1 MKNIILLILDCLR
14 KDAVS
19 YYNPWLAQVY
29 PTTPFI
35 DTLAKDS
42 YSFTNAFAN
51 APWTLP
57 SHASIFSGLYPNQHQ
72 AQQRHLK
79 IADGCRPLAEEL
91 SATGYYTIG
100 FSNNNFVGGATGL
113 SRGFNVFYEWSQISE
128 LTKRT
133 FIDRILYNSFWKL
146 DSDRKRR
153 VYDQSQ
159 RTIQLA
165 LHELKHHLEK
175 SRDSFFLF
183 INLMDAHLPYDP
195 PKDLRER
202 FLAHYAPPHYSSA
215 VAAPYRKS
223 RDFARRAGEIGEEEF
238 KLQKAFYLAC
248 ASTLDR
254 HVESLVNGLKAMAV
268 WDETMLILTADH
280 GENIGEHGLVDHQ
293 FCLYNTLLHVPLIIR
308 VPSSVGQPRVIDD
321 IVETRELHDII
332 LAWASEDKKE
342 NFDLYDFLL
351 SMHFPPHAV
360 AMYDLPEFSL
370 ARWKK
375 NNAPINPAWQREL
388 YSIRTQDWKY
398 IHTGDGKHELYHIQE
413 DATELNNLFLDHAY
427 IEVVEELQNR
437 LSQYMCKDD
446 VSDDRFDEPDFDREV
461 KKRLQALGYL

>member
-1 MKNIILLILDCLR
+1 M
-14 KDAVS
+14 
-19 YYNPWLAQVY
+19 
-29 PTTPFI
+29 
-35 DTLAKDS
+35 
-42 YSFTNAFAN
+42 
-51 APWTLP
+51 
-57 SHASIFSGLYPNQHQ
+57 
-72 AQQRHLK
+72 
-79 IADGCRPLAEEL
+79 
-91 SATGYYTIG
+91 
-100 FSNNNFVGGATGL
+100 
-113 SRGFNVFYEWSQISE
+113 
-128 LTKRT
+128 
-133 FIDRILYNSFWKL
+133 
-146 DSDRKRR
+146 
-153 VYDQSQ
+153 
-159 RTIQLA
+159 
-165 LHELKHHLEK
+165 
-175 SRDSFFLF
+175 
-183 INLMDAHLPYDP
+183 
-195 PKDLRER
+195 
-202 FLAHYAPPHYSSA
+202 
-215 VAAPYRKS
+215 
-223 RDFARRAGEIGEEEF
+223 
-238 KLQKAFYLAC
+238 AC

-413 DATELNNLFLDHAY
+413 DATELNNLFLDNAY